1 MSWRQGIAALALA
14 ALAFEGLG
22 CADRRSPSESAPAYR
37 ADRRDYAAFRENHP
51 DLLEPNY
58 LPFMAHRV
66 AAADGDGHV
75 LVLCRW
81 RDGSMP
87 LPVYVGAPRIPEALQ
102 DEFAPRDASEYVE
115 AATAALE
122 VWERELEGHVSFR
135 RVSRRRDARFTL
147 QLVGEV
153 APVPD
158 LDRQVLGVARTANAC
173 RVGGADA
180 AGTTYAVEFDV
191 PEVHVYVADQ
201 HGLLAPDQ
209 VEWIALHEIGHALGM
224 RTHSPIPADLMY
236 EVVRDRITV
245 GGLST
250 EDVNSFVSLYS
261 LANGTVYGRIPEG
274 DRADDAPPR
283 GPEGPPQLVLAPY
296 VDSKLGFSVRPPRGW
311 TRVETS
317 RGMVAVDGVMWDN
330 VASFQVIVQ
339 RYATIEDYLERFET
353 YYLTKGRIRENV
365 FSEVA
370 GRRALR
376 VTLED
381 FEGSVTEYYTFV
393 ESGDGRVIVV
403 IADCPSV
410 AAEDFRPWFEAALGT
425 LKIWSERTGPR
436 RTGSAEGVAP

>member
-1 MSWRQGIAALALA
+1 VSRWRGIAALALA
-14 ALAFEGLG
+14 TLAFEVFG
-22 CADRRSPSESAPAYR
+22 CADGTSPSESVPAYR
-37 ADRRDYAAFRENHP
+37 IGRSDYAAFRENHP

-58 LPFMAHRV
+58 LPFMAHPV
-66 AAADGDGHV
+66 AAAGDGHV

-81 RDGSMP
+81 PDGSMP
-87 LPVYVGAPRIPEALQ
+87 LPVYVGAPHIPESLQ
-102 DEFAPRDASEYVE
+102 DEFSPRDPDQYVA

-122 VWERELEGHVSFR
+122 VWERELEGYVRFR
-135 RVSRRRDARFTL
+135 RVSRRRDAKL
-147 QLVGEV
+147 ALLLVGEV
-153 APVPD
+153 APAPD
-158 LDRQVLGVARTANAC
+158 PDHQVLGVARTANAC
-173 RVGGADA
+173 RVVGADA
-180 AGTTYAVEFDV
+180 AGTTFAVEFDV
-191 PEVHVYVADQ
+191 PEVRVYLADQ

-236 EVVRDRITV
+236 EVVRDRVTV

-250 EDVNSFVSLYS
+250 EDVNSFVSLYR
-261 LANGTVYGRIPEG
+261 LANGTMYARIPEG
-274 DRADDAPPR
+274 EPADDAPPR
-283 GPEGPPQLVLAPY
+283 GPEGPPQLALSPY
-296 VDSKLGFSVRPPRGW
+296 VDPTLGFSIRPPRDW

-317 RGMVAVDGVMWDN
+317 QGMVAVDGVMWDN

-339 RYATIEDYLERFET
+339 RYPTIEDYLERFGT
-353 YYLTKGRIRENV
+353 YYLTKGRIRENE

-376 VTLED
+376 ITLED

-410 AAEDFRPWFEAALGT
+410 AAEAFRPWFEAALAS
-425 LKIWSERTGPR
+425 LKIWSERSGPR
-436 RTGSAEGVAP
+436 RTGSAKGVAP